1 MIKFFRKIRKNLL
14 SENKFSKYLLY
25 AIGEIALVMIGILL
39 ALQVSNWNTQRQEK
53 QTNVL
58 LLKKLDSELQLNIN
72 RLVDLK
78 DGDNGYVRR
87 IQRSDSL
94 QIMLSKGLN
103 ENDMDRAIKNYFV
116 SNTLNLYT
124 STYEE
129 MKNTGRLYKLG
140 SEKLLNEIE
149 TYYRL
154 CEREEFYVLQ
164 INNEVHLQI
173 KNDINNGWYKVQQDY
188 YTFGKELTIKDNPW
202 LFDRQSQEYKNISRQ
217 VNYANFYTKNI
228 LKRVNR
234 LIDSSEKLQEII
246 KIELNKN

>member
-25 AIGEIALVMIGILL
+25 AIGEIVLVMIGILL
-39 ALQVSNWNTQRQEK
+39 ALQVSNWNTQRQEN
-53 QTNVL
+53 QANVL

-78 DGDNGYVRR
+78 DGGVSYENR
-87 IQRSDSL
+87 IERSDSL
-94 QIMLSKGLN
+94 QIMLSNGLTKN
-103 ENDMDRAIKNYFV
+103 NIDRAIKNYFV